1 LTVANVLV
9 TLVLTMIG
17 QFSLR
22 NFKISM
28 LLLAVTL
35 GLAAAWSYLPH
46 VWFIVVVI
54 CAAGT
59 VLAGIAS
66 RNTFRQTRLA
76 DPPPPRPQARAG
88 SVPSRPQVRA
98 DPRQPRPQ
106 VRAGPPPRAQ
116 VRGRRFRT
124 ADASSQLLHPDAT
137 VTLADERAA
146 AGVDDVFA
154 SLDRELVGLLPVK
167 QKVEEIAALLLV
179 DRVRHRFGLTAPRP
193 NLHMCFTGEPG
204 TGKTT
209 VALKMAD
216 LLHRLGYLEQGHLVH
231 AMRDD
236 LVGEFIGHT
245 APKTKRV
252 LERAMGGVLFIDEAY
267 YLYRASDSK
276 DYGQECIEILL
287 QVMEN
292 DRDKLVVILAGYKDR
307 MDEFFECNP
316 GLSSRIAHHL
326 DFAPYQVDELVA
338 IGRGMLDQSSY
349 YLSDDAEAAFR
360 QYLTIRMQQ
369 PRFANARSV
378 RNELERAR
386 LRHAHRLAAD
396 PAASRSRDDLMRLE
410 PLDVLTSPV
419 FSLSAIDE

>member
-1 LTVANVLV
+1 MLV
-9 TLVLTMIG
+9 TLVLTMMG

-28 LLLAVTL
+28 LLLAITL

-88 SVPSRPQVRA
+88 
-98 DPRQPRPQ
+98 
-106 VRAGPPPRAQ
+106 PPPRAQ

-124 ADASSQLLHPDAT
+124 ADAGSQLLPPDAR

-154 SLDRELVGLLPVK
+154 SLDRDLVGLLPVK
-167 QKVEEIAALLLV
+167 QKVEEIASLLLV
-179 DRVRHRFGLTAPRP
+179 DRVRQRFGLSAPRP

-396 PAASRSRDDLMRLE
+396 PAASWSRDDLMRLE